1 MMFEGEVQDV
11 CTCSNTCEQVH
22 VIDAVSP
29 IACNGA
35 VRAWGDWAGV
45 GSEGKV

>member
-1 MMFEGEVQDV
+1 MMFEGEVQD
-11 CTCSNTCEQVH
+11 